1 MCNEKGFVIIPTLL
15 ILCLLTIIGIA
26 STNISNTEL
35 KISTNNLIHHMEF
48 YGADSA
54 FAYGSVWAE
63 ENISPGNVGPGFG
76 PDPYTL
82 GNGVTFT
89 TEIECLDEPNVEP
102 ISGMPDIIITGTG
115 THPRGGKEV
124 LAQTWRYIPAFQD
137 PGAPIRSTSELLT
150 IQGSPNI
157 DTNGEDVPEVLYDME
172 APDSIDPPGVT
183 EVEFAKESICAD
195 GECSS
200 EQADPENY
208 LDWDAMRENAW
219 SLANSKL
226 VPDGSGQVSMGDM
239 GSDNYPVVIF
249 ITVGEDPV
257 KITGNGTGY
266 GVLFIDGDV
275 DTISGTLEWYGPVI
289 INGEIHNKVNGNI
302 TIYGSLFLNNKIE
315 SEVLEDDEDDLYGNM
330 SVIYDV
336 DALNNIHDKRTG
348 YKPTPSWHYVN

>member
-137 PGAPIRSTSELLT
+137 PGAPVRSWSNKLT
-150 IQGSPNI
+150 IQGNPTI
-157 DTNGEDVPEVLYDME
+157 DSGYNLCDGESEPPEVLYDLDDVDDEIEFATSVDCPAGDGVCNDKVASTPVAWASMRQNVIDIATVNT
-172 APDSIDPPGVT
+172 APDANGQMS
-183 EVEFAKESICAD
+183 AD
-195 GECSS
+195 YGT
-200 EQADPENY
+200 PEKPAVVY
-208 LDWDAMRENAW
+208 VDASAG
-219 SLANSKL
+219 A
-226 VPDGSGQVSMGDM
+226 
-239 GSDNYPVVIF
+239 
-249 ITVGEDPV
+249 V
-257 KITGNGTGY
+257 KIQGGNGY
-266 GVLFIDGDV
+266 GILFIDGDV
-275 DTISGTLEWYGPVI
+275 DTISGNFDWHGVVV
-289 INGEIHNKVNGNI
+289 INGQVNNKLTGTVEIW
-302 TIYGSLFLNNKIE
+302 GSLFLNNEE
-315 SEVLEDDEDDLYGNM
+315 STLLDEDEDLFGNL
-330 SVIYDV
+330 SVYYDCE
-336 DALNNIHDKRTG
+336 ALNLLYNNLSG